1 MLRRFIFT
9 SKSKPGKEPLF
20 FKVNIIARDCRENG
34 IVKAYLLIC
43 PTSDMITWYPASLVQ
58 ANKLK
63 IEDNE
68 CFYFSSAMYK
78 FWFGNTILDEYK
90 RLSQIALAN
99 FEKITT
105 NSSFILDSEKLYN
118 ITFTFLQSHSKGSE
132 VSYYCLGDLLK
143 SWLNDTKLQPKP
155 GLYLLKVS
163 VCFST
168 SNYIYVAW
176 DTSNHMMVRV
186 KGKSE
191 NCYKLYLDFKKISSF
206 LDQTKYPDISTIM
219 RLFDVL
225 NISY

>member
-9 SKSKPGKEPLF
+9 SKSKPAKEPLF
-20 FKVNIIARDCRENG
+20 FKVNIIARNCGENG

-43 PTSDMITWYPASLVQ
+43 PASGLITWYPASLVQ

-63 IEDNE
+63 IEDSE
-68 CFYFSSAMYK
+68 CFYFSPAMYK
-78 FWFGNTILDEYK
+78 FWFGDTILDEYK

-105 NSSFILDSEKLYN
+105 NSSFILDREKFYN

-155 GLYLLKVS
+155 GFYLLKVS

-176 DTSNHMMVRV
+176 DTANHMMVKV

-191 NCYKLYLDFKKISSF
+191 NCYKLYFDFKKISSF
-206 LDQTKYPDISTIM
+206 LDQTNYPDISTIM
-219 RLFDVL
+219 RLFDIL